1 MSSHRLDR
9 RTPELKQD
17 NENQMRVRVAVLVQT
32 NTF

>member
-1 MSSHRLDR
+1 LGR

-17 NENQMRVRVAVLVQT
+17 NESQMRVPLAVLVQT